1 MGHRANTLSLAPV
14 MASRVRVVLVPNGR
28 APVGLSELEVWGAP
42 DDGPVATQPPPD
54 IALAARASASFT
66 ASDARVEQ
74 VNDAVVAFTRYS
86 RNRWTALGS
95 PNASDWVELD
105 LGAPT
110 TVSRVELYLWG
121 DGDRV
126 RAPRDY
132 TIQLWDGTAWRPA
145 RERSRV
151 PARPLASAR
160 NVVLIEPAKVSRVR
174 VVFEHARPAVTGVT
188 ELIVLP

>member
-1 MGHRANTLSLAPV
+1 
-14 MASRVRVVLVPNGR
+14 VRVILVPNGR
-28 APVGLSELEVWGAP
+28 APLGLSELEVWGAP
-42 DDGPVATQPPPD
+42 DVGPVRAQPRD
-54 IALAARASASFT
+54 LALAAHASASFT
-66 ASDARVEQ
+66 SSDARAEQ
-74 VNDAVVAFTRYS
+74 VNDGVVAFTRYS
-86 RNRWTALGS
+86 RNRWSALGS

-110 TVSRVELYLWG
+110 TIGRVELYLWG

-126 RAPRDY
+126 RAPRNY

-145 RERSRV
+145 RERSRF

-160 NVVLIEPAKVSRVR
+160 NVVLIEPVKVSRVR
-174 VVFEHARPAVTGVT
+174 VLFEHDLPAATGVT